1 MSFSHESALELP
13 ALLAPSISA
22 AVEQMDAISD
32 LPAALVAELR
42 EAGAFRMLTPKEL
55 GGSEVSLTTALTV
68 YERLGRLDASVAWT
82 VWNANFGFVGAMLPE
97 SGAQRI
103 WGQGSEPV
111 FANSGMPGFA
121 TPVDGGYRLSG
132 HWKIVSGV
140 NHADWSVVI
149 AIIMQDGAPRLTE
162 AGMPDARVFAVHK
175 DQMTVR
181 NTWNVTGMRG
191 SGSNDVVVED
201 AMVPEDLTARLDRP
215 ARIDRPTYRG
225 FIPAL
230 VIPGCTA
237 VTVGVAQAAIDET
250 VRLAPAKKTFSG
262 GSLAELPR
270 TQYVV
275 AKSQAAL
282 DAARLLLF
290 SAAGTLEA
298 AGTTGEPVTLEQRAA
313 LRSAMTHAADVSREV
328 LVSMY
333 ELGSSTS
340 IYVGNPVERLFRDGM
355 VALQHA
361 NHSATLLE
369 AAGRVRF
376 GLDPAVPLF

>member
-1 MSFSHESALELP
+1 MSLTNESALELP

-22 AVEQMDAISD
+22 AVEEMDAIGD

-68 YERLGRLDASVAWT
+68 YEQLGRLDASVAWT

-97 SGAQRI
+97 SGAKRI
-103 WGQGSEPV
+103 WGHGSEPV

-121 TPVDGGYRLSG
+121 TPVDDGYRLSG

-140 NHADWSVVI
+140 HNADWTVVI
-149 AIIMQDGAPRLTE
+149 GIIMQDGAPRITE
-162 AGMPDARVFAVHK
+162 AGMPDARLFAVHK

-181 NTWNVTGMRG
+181 DTWNVTGMRG

-201 AMVPEDLTARLDRP
+201 ALIPEDLAARLDQP
-215 ARIDRPTYRG
+215 PRIDRPTYRG

-237 VTVGVAQAAIDET
+237 VVLGVAQAAIDET

-262 GSLAELPR
+262 GTLAELPR

-282 DAARLLLF
+282 DAARTLLF
-290 SAAGTLEA
+290 SAAGVLEA
-298 AGTTGEPVTLEQRAA
+298 AGTTGEPVTLEQRAG

-340 IYVGNPVERLFRDGM
+340 IYIGNPVERLFRDGM

-361 NHSATLLE
+361 NHSAVALE